1 MKPFFCHEGTLSSW
15 FPKTGKS
22 NSSGY
27 CLMVDT
33 EVEVKTVSKTIFGGV
48 KLFQN
53 NREW

>member
-1 MKPFFCHEGTLSSW
+1 MKPFFCHEGTLSFW

-27 CLMVDT
+27 CLMVDA